1 MLIVIGGHS
10 RNIGKTSTTAAIIRS
25 TLHCR
30 WVAVKI
36 SAHRHGSRAGIPFVL
51 TEERRRD
58 ACSDSSRFL
67 AAGAARSF
75 WLRAAD
81 QHLAAAIPALV
92 GLQRLAPNIIVESNR
107 VLDHLT
113 PDLYIPVLDY
123 TVDDFKESA
132 RRFFCH
138 ADAYVV
144 VSRGDRAPRWKS
156 VPIEQI
162 ARKPVFEVSPDDYE
176 CERLSKFVEAAML
189 QRIAGRPPAVQAD
202 ECTGQV
208 SRDANPILRAV

>member
-10 RNIGKTSTTAAIIRS
+10 RNIGKTSTAAAMIRS

-36 SAHRHGSRAGIPFVL
+36 SAHRHGSRTGIPFVL

-58 ACSDSSRFL
+58 GCGDSSRFL

-81 QHLAAAIPALV
+81 QHLAAAIPALL
-92 GLQRLAPNIIVESNR
+92 GLQRLSPNVIVESNR
-107 VLDHLT
+107 VLAHLT

-144 VSRGDRAPRWKS
+144 VSRGDRAPRWRGVS
-156 VPIEQI
+156 IEQI
-162 ARKPVFEVSPDDYE
+162 AHKPVFEVSPDDYE
-176 CERLSKFVEAAML
+176 CERLLEFVEAAMV
-189 QRIAGRPPAVQAD
+189 RKIAGSLPFEP
-202 ECTGQV
+202 TG
-208 SRDANPILRAV
+208 APINSLNTSL

>member
-1 MLIVIGGHS
+1 M
-10 RNIGKTSTTAAIIRS
+10 IRS
-25 TLHCR
+25 TLHCQ

-58 ACSDSSRFL
+58 GCSDSSRFL

-81 QHLAAAIPALV
+81 QHLAAAIPALLE
-92 GLQRLAPNIIVESNR
+92 LQRLSPNVIVESNR
-107 VLDHLT
+107 VRAHLT

-132 RRFFCH
+132 RRFLCH

-144 VSRGDRAPRWKS
+144 VSRGGRAPRWRG

-176 CERLSKFVEAAML
+176 CERLLEFVKAAML
-189 QRIAGRPPAVQAD
+189 RKVASSLPCEP
-202 ECTGQV
+202 TG
-208 SRDANPILRAV
+208 A

>member
-10 RNIGKTSTTAAIIRS
+10 RNIGKTSTAAAIIRS

-36 SAHRHGSRAGIPFVL
+36 SAHRHGSHAGIPFVL

-58 ACSDSSRFL
+58 GCSDSSRFL
-67 AAGAARSF
+67 TAGAARSF

-81 QHLAAAIPALV
+81 QHLAAAIPALL
-92 GLQRLAPNIIVESNR
+92 GLQRLSPNVIVESNR

-144 VSRGDRAPRWKS
+144 VSRGGRAPRWRS
-156 VPIEQI
+156 IPIEQV

-176 CERLSKFVEAAML
+176 CEGLPKFVEAAML
-189 QRIAGRPPAVQAD
+189 QRIAGKPPAARTD
-202 ECTGQV
+202 ECAGQG
-208 SRDANPILRAV
+208 SR